1 MTRLIAWF
9 VNNSVAAN
17 LLMFAL
23 LVGGLLILPNVRQ
36 EEFPNIQT
44 DVIRVA
50 VPYLGA
56 APEEVES
63 GVCLRIEEALDGMV
77 GIDRMTS
84 NATEGACNV
93 TLELVFGTDN
103 VWALGEVESRID
115 SIVSFPEEIEKPQIS
130 LIEVRQGVFAIAV
143 SGDISEVALK
153 ELAES
158 LRDEIVEI
166 EGVSQ
171 VIVEFTRPYEI
182 SIEVS
187 EQQLRRYGLT
197 LQQVASAVRQA
208 SIDLPG
214 GSIKTRDGEI
224 LLRGV
229 GQAYRGEEFESMVVL
244 TRPDGTSVSVG
255 DIADVVDGFSDGTLQ
270 ATYNG
275 ERAVMLR
282 VSQVG
287 EEDILGIAEKVKE
300 YVERKRAELPAGISL
315 SIWDDRSSDLAV
327 RLSTVLR
334 SAGTGL
340 ILVLLVL
347 TLFLQF
353 RLAVWV
359 AVGIPVAIFGTLIFF
374 PILGLTI
381 NSLSLIGFVLV
392 LGILVD
398 DGIVIAERIHT
409 HQRRTGEPTLGAIS
423 GAQEVAIPVIFG
435 VLTTIVAFLP
445 LVLIPGPMG
454 GFFGALAWTVIIALV
469 FSIVESQ
476 LILPTHLD
484 HSHRRRLA
492 ERARKE
498 AAGIEVAEVG
508 TRWRDR
514 PVRALENL
522 ADRFYAPLLERALEW
537 RYLTLSVAIG
547 ALILAFG
554 LVASGRVVFQFFPS
568 IARDQIQ
575 AVLTMPY
582 GTPVQAT
589 EVAVGRIEQAAIRL
603 KAELAGLEGSADSAG
618 DADAETVRTIQTVV
632 GRHGAGFGGPRPSVE
647 AQPESHLGEVVIA
660 LSPASERELTTNE
673 VVARWRE
680 LTGPIPEAVEL
691 RFEASSFGA
700 GDPIDIQLAG
710 RDIDE
715 LRAAADQVKSE
726 LAGYEGV
733 FDIYDS
739 FRAGKREIKLSIL
752 PEAELL
758 GLTQTDLARQVR
770 EAFYGAEV
778 QRIQRGSHEIRV
790 MVRYPE
796 SQRRSLGDLEDLRI
810 RTAEGTEVPFATVAR
825 AELGHGYAAI
835 SRADRKR
842 IVSVKADVD
851 RSLTTPEEVLGSLL
865 GEQLDALLAPY
876 PGVSY
881 SLEGEQRER
890 ARSMSGLAKGF
901 AVALL
906 VIYGVLAI
914 PLRSYKQPLVIMS
927 AIPFGAIGATVGHMI
942 MNWDLVFFSVL
953 GIVALSGVVVND
965 SLVLVDF
972 INRKRREGID
982 LLDAVKLG
990 GRERFRPIMLTSVT
1004 TLVGLLPLMFNDN
1017 PVVFPLVPISI
1028 SLGFGIVFAT
1038 MITLILVPTVYVITE
1053 TPRKGPEL
1061 VDETSPRRTTDRDVL
1076 IDPSALPSS
1085 G

>member
-1 MTRLIAWF
+1 MKRIIAWF
-9 VNNSVAAN
+9 VHNSVAAN

-23 LVGGLLILPNVRQ
+23 LIGGLFILPNVRQ

-44 DVIRVA
+44 DVVQVT

-56 APEEVES
+56 APEEVEK

-84 NATEGACNV
+84 SATEGACNV

-103 VWALGEVESRID
+103 VWALGEIESRVN

-130 LIEVRQGVFAIAV
+130 LIEVKQGVFAIAI
-143 SGDISEVALK
+143 SGDIPEVALK
-153 ELAES
+153 ELAET

-166 EGVSQ
+166 NGVSQ
-171 VIVEFTRPYEI
+171 VVLEFTRPYEI

-208 SIDLPG
+208 SIDMPG

-224 LLRGV
+224 LLRSM
-229 GQAYRGEEFESMVVL
+229 GQAYRGEEFEKMVVL

-255 DIADVVDGFSDGTLQ
+255 DIATVVDGFSDGTLS
-270 ATYNG
+270 ATFNG
-275 ERAVMLR
+275 EPAAMLR
-282 VSQVG
+282 ISQVG
-287 EEDILGIAEKVKE
+287 NEDILGIADSVRA
-300 YVERKRAELPAGISL
+300 YVERKQPLLPEGITL
-315 SIWDDRSSDLAV
+315 TIWDDRSSDLAV

-334 SAGTGL
+334 SAGSGL
-340 ILVLLVL
+340 VLVLLVL

-359 AVGIPVAIFGTLIFF
+359 AVGIPVAILGTLIFF

-445 LVLIPGPMG
+445 LVLIPGRMG

-484 HSHRRRLA
+484 HSHRRRIA
-492 ERARKE
+492 EQERQE
-498 AAGIEVAEVG
+498 AAGIEVAKVG

-514 PVRALENL
+514 PVRALESL
-522 ADRFYAPLLERALEW
+522 ADKFYAPLLERALEW
-537 RYLTLSVAIG
+537 RYLTISIALA
-547 ALILAFG
+547 ALILAVG
-554 LVASGRVVFQFFPS
+554 VVASGRIVFQFFPS

-582 GTPVQAT
+582 GTPVQET
-589 EVAVGRIEQAAIRL
+589 EVAVARIEQAAVRL
-603 KAELAGLEGSADSAG
+603 QDELRSSGAG
-618 DADAETVRTIQTVV
+618 DGDQETVRTIQTVV
-632 GRHGAGFGGPRPSVE
+632 GRHGAGYGGPRPSVE
-647 AQPESHLGEVVIA
+647 AQPESHLGEVVLA
-660 LSPASERELTTNE
+660 LSPAGEREQSTNE
-673 VVARWRE
+673 IVARWRE
-680 LTGPIPEAVEL
+680 LTGPIPRAVEL

-700 GDPIDIQLAG
+700 GEPISIQLAG
-710 RDIDE
+710 RDIDM
-715 LRAAADQVKSE
+715 LRAAANE
-726 LAGYEGV
+726 LKNELEGYDGV
-733 FDIYDS
+733 FDVFDS

-810 RTAEGTEVPFATVAR
+810 RTADGTEVPFATVAR
-825 AELGHGYAAI
+825 AEFGHGYAAI

-851 RSLTTPEEVLGSLL
+851 RSVTTPEEVLASLQDNKL
-865 GEQLDALLAPY
+865 QTMLAGY

-890 ARSMSGLAKGF
+890 AQSMSGLVKGF
-901 AVALL
+901 GIAMLI
-906 VIYGVLAI
+906 IYGVLAI
-914 PLRSYKQPLVIMS
+914 PLHSYKQPLVIMS

-972 INRKRREGID
+972 INRKRREGVE

-1038 MITLILVPTVYVITE
+1038 MITLILVPTAYVIAE
-1053 TPRKGPEL
+1053 TPRKDPEPA
-1061 VDETSPRRTTDRDVL
+1061 DTTSTERDREL
-1076 IDPSALPSS
+1076 MIDPTALPSE